1 MHVNPT
7 PLARDTCSGRTT
19 LGPLRIG
26 DARRSARESQ
36 LVTIPA
42 QAVGLCEGEWQ
53 QGLRRQPTGKADVR
67 IAPGSSSFEFP
78 SSIQSPMALL
88 AASLMMG
95 QGACFVRA
103 RPGRRPLQRLRLPS
117 NTQENGAR
125 RLHRRPRHGR
135 VARLLPAG

>member
-95 QGACFVRA
+95 QGAWA
-103 RPGRRPLQRLRLPS
+103 RPAASSTP
-117 NTQENGAR
+117 T
-125 RLHRRPRHGR
+125 
-135 VARLLPAG
+135 VAE